1 MSEHVIEHGSATI
14 DPASGSSSRNAILG
28 AVGWIW
34 VGVPFCYGLVQ
45 LVLKIPGLFSG

>member
-1 MSEHVIEHGSATI
+1 MSEQGSTTA
-14 DPASGSSSRNAILG
+14 DSAAGSSSRNIILG
-28 AVGWIW
+28 AVGCIW

>member
-1 MSEHVIEHGSATI
+1 MSVYGSTTI
-14 DPASGSSSRNAILG
+14 DSASGSASRNVTLG
-28 AVGWIW
+28 TVGWIW